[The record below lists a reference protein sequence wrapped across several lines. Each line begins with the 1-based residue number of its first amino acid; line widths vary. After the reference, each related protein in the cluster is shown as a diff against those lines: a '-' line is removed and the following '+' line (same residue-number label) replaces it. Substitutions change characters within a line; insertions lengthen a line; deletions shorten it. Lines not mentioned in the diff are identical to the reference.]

1 MLETVKTDVFTRFT
15 FFHTKLSGRVFL
27 MILSS
32 IWEAF
37 WEPGLLTFCFLVAP
51 VANTC
56 LILGSQFPSLI
67 FSVKS
72 DVEESRN
79 GGRGG

>member
-1 MLETVKTDVFTRFT
+1 
-15 FFHTKLSGRVFL
+15 

-32 IWEAF
+32 ILEAF

-51 VANTC
+51 VTNAC
-56 LILGSQFPSLI
+56 MFFGSQFPSLI

-72 DVEESRN
+72 DSKSREMAVEV
-79 GGRGG
+79 GRW